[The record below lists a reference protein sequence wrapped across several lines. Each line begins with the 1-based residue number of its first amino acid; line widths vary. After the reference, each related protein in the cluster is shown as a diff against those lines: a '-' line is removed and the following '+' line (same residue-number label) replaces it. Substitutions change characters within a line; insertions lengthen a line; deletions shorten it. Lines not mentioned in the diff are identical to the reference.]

1 MTEYK
6 TRTISHDL
14 QELIELLD
22 SEKFA
27 EELSKRIQGIQYEA
41 DMVKFYNH
49 SDEEPN
55 PWEIQSLHLHLHT
68 HEPDVFAGFEPRTI
82 SDRNTAA
89 LALGKAILG
98 ALEQVLI
105 EPQFLDGQGE

>member
-6 TRTISHDL
+6 TSTISHNL
-14 QELIELLD
+14 QELIDLID

-27 EELSKRIQGIQYEA
+27 EVLSKRILGIQYEA
-41 DMVKFYNH
+41 DMVKHDHY

-55 PWEIQSLHLHLHT
+55 GWDVYRLHGDLIT
-68 HEPDVFAGFEPRTI
+68 TDGTI

-89 LALGKAILG
+89 FVLGRAILDT
-98 ALEQVLI
+98 LETVFI
-105 EPQFLDGQGE
+105 EPRFREGYGD